1 MSQIIVRR
9 FVADDARAVVQ
20 LVAKTMRISNRVD
33 YSETYIENALKRL
46 DTTHYLE
53 LNQRSHFYVV
63 CDQNRLI
70 GTGAIGPYWHSRNEF
85 SFFAVFVDPAY
96 QGQGIGT
103 RIVNTLETDSY
114 FAKAR
119 RIEIPASITGRLF
132 YEKFGYHIKDNQT
145 EPDAEGLYRLEKF
158 HTPIS

>member
-46 DTTHYLE
+46 DTAHYLE

-63 CDQNRLI
+63 C
-70 GTGAIGPYWHSRNEF
+70 E
-85 SFFAVFVDPAY
+85 
-96 QGQGIGT
+96 
-103 RIVNTLETDSY
+103 
-114 FAKAR
+114 
-119 RIEIPASITGRLF
+119 
-132 YEKFGYHIKDNQT
+132 
-145 EPDAEGLYRLEKF
+145 
-158 HTPIS
+158 